1 MQNEPAAQFAVELAR
16 IASDSK
22 SEDVIVLDLRGISP
36 VTDYVVIG
44 TGTSDR
50 QMRAVAERVI
60 DYAKKVGERPYG
72 HCGQNSATWII
83 VDFVNVVFH
92 VFARPH
98 RAYYDLELLWGD
110 APRLTWTRSES
121 A

>member
-1 MQNEPAAQFAVELAR
+1 MTNEPAAQFAIELAR
-16 IASDSK
+16 IASESK

-36 VTDYVVIG
+36 VAEYVVIC

-50 QMRAVAERVI
+50 QMNGVADQIIE
-60 DYAKKVGERPYG
+60 YAKKFGEKPFG
-72 HCGQNSATWII
+72 HCGQDCATWII

-92 VFARPH
+92 IFARPH

-110 APRLTWTRSES
+110 APRLTWQRSES